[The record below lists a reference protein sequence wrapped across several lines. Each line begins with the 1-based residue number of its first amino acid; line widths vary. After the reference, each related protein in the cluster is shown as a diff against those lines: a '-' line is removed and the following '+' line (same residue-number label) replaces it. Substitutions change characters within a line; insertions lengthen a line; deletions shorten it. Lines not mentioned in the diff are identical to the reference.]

1 MSDPLSPITS
11 FAPETIAT
19 ATLVVE
25 TGGQAFT
32 DITREAMRFIKQT
45 GAKDGALFMFMR
57 HTSASLV
64 IQENADPDVRTDLV
78 SALDRLAPAH
88 AHWVHDV
95 EGPDDMP
102 AHGRVAPRPRNRRGA
117 RARDLAGHLHRR
129 ASRPG
134 APARNRAAIHRQQA
148 VTRLCVS
155 RTPIEANRWQAVN
168 TIWKSCYAIG
178 AGDAWPK
185 KPTLRRR

>member
-1 MSDPLSPITS
+1 MSDPLSPIIS
-11 FAPETIAT
+11 VAPETIAT

-45 GAKDGALFMFMR
+45 GAKDGALFIFMR

-78 SALDRLAPAH
+78 GALDRLAPADG
-88 AHWVHDV
+88 HWVHDV

-102 AHGRVAPRPRNRRGA
+102 AHV
-117 RARDLAGHLHRR
+117 
-129 ASRPG
+129 
-134 APARNRAAIHRQQA
+134 
-148 VTRLCVS
+148 
-155 RTPIEANRWQAVN
+155 
-168 TIWKSCYAIG
+168 
-178 AGDAWPK
+178 
-185 KPTLRRR
+185 